1 MSNIE
6 PNTGLKLAA
15 AGNAGAGDKRSWRT
29 IVTSIVTVATV
40 TVAVGLGLLYLLV
53 TAPH

>member
-6 PNTGLKLAA
+6 PNAGLKLAA
-15 AGNAGAGDKRSWRT
+15 AGTSEADDKRSWRT
-29 IVTSIVTVATV
+29 VLTSIVTVATV